1 MALMTKRV
9 LSIIPARSGSKGFPR
24 KNIAQL
30 AGKPLIVWTIEASR
44 KSKFISKTVVS
55 SDDQEILDISAE
67 NGAEIIRRPD
77 NLATDASKSE
87 SVVSHAINYFQSKGE
102 EFDIVILLQPT
113 SPLRDHKD
121 IDNAFKIMNLA
132 CTSAVI
138 SVSEINNKILKTFI
152 KDSNGFLKGVSN
164 NNYPFMRR
172 QDLPSV
178 FMPNG
183 AIFIVKID
191 NFIKNNSFYT
201 NNTLPFIMDNDSSS
215 DIDTKEDLI
224 LVEKFFPYEK

>member
-1 MALMTKRV
+1 MTKRV

>member
-30 AGKPLIVWTIEASR
+30 AGKPLIVWTIEASI

-77 NLATDASKSE
+77 NLATDTSKSE

-121 IDNAFKIMNLA
+121 IDKAIKIMNLA
-132 CTSAVI
+132 YTSAVI

-152 KDSNGFLKGVSN
+152 KDSNGFLKGISN

-215 DIDTKEDLI
+215 DIDTKEDLMLI
-224 LVEKFFPYEK
+224 EKFFPL

>member
-1 MALMTKRV
+1 
-9 LSIIPARSGSKGFPR
+9 
-24 KNIAQL
+24 
-30 AGKPLIVWTIEASR
+30 
-44 KSKFISKTVVS
+44 
-55 SDDQEILDISAE
+55 
-67 NGAEIIRRPD
+67 
-77 NLATDASKSE
+77 
-87 SVVSHAINYFQSKGE
+87 
-102 EFDIVILLQPT
+102 
-113 SPLRDHKD
+113 
-121 IDNAFKIMNLA
+121 MNLA

-152 KDSNGFLKGVSN
+152 KDSNGFLKGISN

-215 DIDTKEDLI
+215 DIDTKEDLMLI
-224 LVEKFFPYEK
+224 EKFFPL